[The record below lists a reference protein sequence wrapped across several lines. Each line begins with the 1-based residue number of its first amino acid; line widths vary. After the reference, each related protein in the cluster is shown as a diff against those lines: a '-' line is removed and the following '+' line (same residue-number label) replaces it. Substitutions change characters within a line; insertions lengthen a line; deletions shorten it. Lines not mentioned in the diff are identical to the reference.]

1 MYFADI
7 QLCMGGGAGITAK
20 QCGSRGIGQLVAHG
34 IQYSLKYVATI
45 SSKTLSFNF
54 YILYLYC
61 INKYIFILPATKKQR
76 QTPSDN

>member
-1 MYFADI
+1 MH
-7 QLCMGGGAGITAK
+7 GGGAGITAK

-45 SSKTLSFNF
+45 KMAEISSKTLSFNF

-61 INKYIFILPATKKQR
+61 INKYIFILPASKKQR
-76 QTPSDN
+76 QTSIDK